1 MQPEIAI
8 VDANTLSGMGLKG
21 ILERLIPMAVI
32 RIFSS
37 FEQLVDDTPDAYV
50 HYFVTAQIYFEHPA
64 FFGERKHKTILLASS
79 LSPQLNIQGLHV
91 LDTSQPEETLVK
103 QILHLNHSA
112 HPQGYPV
119 KAPDV
124 RSMQQQAVD
133 LSPREKEVLVL
144 LVKGLINKEIADKLH
159 ISLTTV
165 ISHRKNISEKL
176 GLKSISSLTIYAVMS
191 GLVDADEI

>member
-8 VDANTLSGMGLKG
+8 VDVNTLSGMGLKG
-21 ILERLIPMAVI
+21 ILERLIPMTVI

-50 HYFVTAQIYFEHPA
+50 HYFVTAQIYFEHTS
-64 FFGERKHKTILLASS
+64 FFGERKHKTILLVSS

-91 LDTSQPEETLVK
+91 LDTSQPEDTLVK

-112 HPQGYPV
+112 HPQGYPM
-119 KAPDV
+119 KASGMG
-124 RSMQQQAVD
+124 SMHQQAVD

-191 GLVDADEI
+191 GLVDADEV

>member
-21 ILERLIPMAVI
+21 ILERLLPMAII

-37 FEQLVDDTPDAYV
+37 FGQLVDDTPDAYV
-50 HYFVTAQIYFEHPA
+50 HYFVTAQVYFEHTS
-64 FFGERKHKTILLASS
+64 FFIQRKHKTILLANNP
-79 LSPQLNIQGLHV
+79 SPQLSVQGLHV
-91 LDTSQPEETLVK
+91 LNTNQPEEALVK
-103 QILHLNHSA
+103 QILHLNRSA
-112 HPQGYPV
+112 HPQGYPM
-119 KAPDV
+119 KGRDTETAK
-124 RSMQQQAVD
+124 QQTVD
-133 LSPREKEVLVL
+133 LSPREKEVLTL

-176 GLKSISSLTIYAVMS
+176 GTKSISSLTIYAVMS